1 MKVKVLPGQAITNG
15 PALVGAGSVVDLPAK
30 EAQRMIDCGVCGEI
44 APPKP
49 KKAAP
54 KTAAPKKGGD
64 E

>member
-1 MKVKVLPGQAITNG
+1 
-15 PALVGAGSVVDLPAK
+15 
-30 EAQRMIDCGVCGEI
+30 MIDCGVCGEI

-54 KTAAPKKGGD
+54 KKAAPKKGGD